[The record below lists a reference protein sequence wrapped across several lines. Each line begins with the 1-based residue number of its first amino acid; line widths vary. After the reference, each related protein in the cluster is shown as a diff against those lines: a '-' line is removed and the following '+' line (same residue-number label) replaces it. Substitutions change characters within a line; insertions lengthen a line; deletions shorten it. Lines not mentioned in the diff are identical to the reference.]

1 MVAINSHLPK
11 PDHCWMSQQAL
22 EVLELGLDSRHSG
35 DGVDPD
41 HGDHQ
46 WSPWV
51 VSGVK
56 GVQLFPS
63 WEYSQPAVD
72 GHSAEHSEVLVLRI
86 RMVQENLLQGG
97 SRVTL
102 GKGIPVQV
110 GVTDQWEAVS
120 QKANFPLHQPL

>member
-1 MVAINSHLPK
+1 MVAINSHLSK

-22 EVLELGLDSRHSG
+22 EFLELVLDTGHSG
-35 DGVDPD
+35 NGVDPYR
-41 HGDHQ
+41 GDHQ
-46 WSPWV
+46 WALWV

-56 GVQLFPS
+56 GVPLFPS
-63 WEYSQPAVD
+63 WEYPRPTVN
-72 GHSAEHSEVLVLRI
+72 GHGAEHSEVLVLRI
-86 RMVQENLLQGG
+86 RMVQEDLLQWG

-102 GKGIPVQV
+102 GKGVPVQV